1 MTSINPIVKQ
11 ALAGCS
17 APAFFHAWRATSAY
31 PTLPT
36 TYITYQE
43 TLFQPEQFA
52 DDAPT
57 ANGRYVRV
65 SVWSDGSTAALA
77 DQVYEGMFGEGFVLS
92 GAQDIYES
100 DTQTYHWASDWYLD
114 QSADE

>member
-1 MTSINPIVKQ
+1 MTSINPIVKA

-17 APAFFHAWRATSAY
+17 APAFFHAWRATSAH

-43 TLFQPEQFA
+43 TLFQHEQMA
-52 DDAPT
+52 DDTPY

-65 SVWSDGSTAALA
+65 SVWSNGSTAALA
-77 DQVYEGMFGEGFVLS
+77 DQVEKGMTGAGFILRS
-92 GAQDIYES
+92 ATDIYES

-114 QSADE
+114 QPAE

>member
-1 MTSINPIVKQ
+1 MTSINPIVKA

-17 APAFFHAWRATSAY
+17 APAFFHAWRKTAQY
-31 PTLPT
+31 PTLPD

-43 TLFQPEQFA
+43 TLFQHEQYA
-52 DDAPT
+52 DDAPI

-65 SVWSDGSTAALA
+65 SVWSNGSTAAVA
-77 DQVYEGMFGEGFVLS
+77 NQVYAGMTAAGFALS
-92 GAQDIYES
+92 SANDIYEP

-114 QSADE
+114 QPAE

>member
-1 MTSINPIVKQ
+1 MTSINSIVKA

-17 APAFFHAWRATSAY
+17 APAFFHAWRATSAH

-43 TLFQPEQFA
+43 TLYLPEHYA

-57 ANGRYVRV
+57 VNGRHVRV
-65 SVWSDGSTAALA
+65 SVWSNGSTAALA
-77 DQVYEGMFGEGFVLS
+77 DQVEKGMTAAGFVS
-92 GAQDIYES
+92 RGANDIYEA

-114 QSADE
+114 QPTE